1 MEDQQLT
8 REAIEGDAAM
18 RNAVKA
24 FAPHS
29 PIGWIAVALGFGVAA
44 ADLLLYFVS
53 DAITNGGSESAPL
66 WLHVLVPAAVLAV
79 AILAVIVGF
88 RSRRT
93 DPSTLVPW
101 AGPDVRGWPT
111 GPGG

>member
-1 MEDQQLT
+1 
-8 REAIEGDAAM
+8 M

-44 ADLLLYFVS
+44 AELLLYFVS
-53 DAITNGGSESAPL
+53 DAVTNGGSESAPL
-66 WLHVLVPAAVLAV
+66 WLHILVPATVLAV

-93 DPSTLVPW
+93 DPSTLGTIALTVACILGGW
-101 AGPDVRGWPT
+101 SALTGVAGFFV
-111 GPGG
+111 

>member
-1 MEDQQLT
+1 
-8 REAIEGDAAM
+8 M

-29 PIGWIAVALGFGVAA
+29 PIGWIAVTLGFGVAVA
-44 ADLLLYFVS
+44 GLLLYYVS
-53 DAITNGGSESAPL
+53 DAVTNGGSESAPL
-66 WLHVLVPAAVLAV
+66 WLHVLVPGAVLAV

-93 DPSTLVPW
+93 DPSTVGTIALAVACVLGGW
-101 AGPDVRGWPT
+101 SALTGVAGYFV
-111 GPGG
+111 